1 MVDVRREG
9 WEAGGEPR
17 PSRAADP
24 LRVSVLEKDPELP
37 GWAQADPA
45 WSPLVL
51 GWADGRGRPVG
62 DALVLRR
69 RVPGSRRFLAL
80 LPEPPRLG
88 GLEREASLWRPPAV
102 ALLRA
107 LGAFAVRI
115 GFGVPSAPHA
125 LPRSGG
131 VIPRRAGLPGD
142 HR

>member
-1 MVDVRREG
+1 MVDVRPEP
-9 WEAGGEPR
+9 GGGSR
-17 PSRAADP
+17 PDEVASP
-24 LRVSVLEKDPELP
+24 LRVSVLEREPALP

-51 GWADGRGRPVG
+51 GWADRRGEPVG

-88 GLEREASLWRPPAV
+88 GLEREASLWRPQAV

-115 GFGVPSAPHA
+115 GLGVPSDSHA
-125 LPRSGG
+125 VPELANADEPARNLPARL
-131 VIPRRAGLPGD
+131 R
-142 HR
+142 

>member
-1 MVDVRREG
+1 MVDVRLEP
-9 WEAGGEPR
+9 GGGPR
-17 PSRAADP
+17 PEPVASP
-24 LRVSVLEKDPELP
+24 LRVSVLEREPEVP

-45 WSPLVL
+45 WSPLVI
-51 GWADGRGRPVG
+51 GWADGRGEPVG

-69 RVPGSRRFLAL
+69 TVPGSRRFLAL

-115 GFGVPSAPHA
+115 GLGVPAASHGVPELAAPQETPA
-125 LPRSGG
+125 R
-131 VIPRRAGLPGD
+131 LPGD

>member
-1 MVDVRREG
+1 M
-9 WEAGGEPR
+9 
-17 PSRAADP
+17 SP
-24 LRVSVLEKDPELP
+24 LRVSVLEREPDLP

-51 GWADGRGRPVG
+51 GWEDGRGEPVG

-115 GFGVPSAPHA
+115 GLGAPSASHA
-125 LPRSGG
+125 VPELAAPQGPPARLP
-131 VIPRRAGLPGD
+131 VD
-142 HR
+142 HC

>member
-1 MVDVRREG
+1 VVDVRLEP
-9 WEAGGEPR
+9 GGGPR
-17 PSRAADP
+17 PEEAVSP
-24 LRVSVLEKDPELP
+24 LRVSVLEREPELP

-51 GWADGRGRPVG
+51 GWEDGRGEPVG

-88 GLEREASLWRPPAV
+88 GLEREASLWRPPPG

-107 LGAFAVRI
+107 LGAYAVGI
-115 GFGVPSAPHA
+115 GLGAPSASHA
-125 LPRSGG
+125 VPELAGARE
-131 VIPRRAGLPGD
+131 RAVGLPAD
-142 HR
+142 LR

>member
-1 MVDVRREG
+1 MVDLRQ
-9 WEAGGEPR
+9 EAGSGPR
-17 PSRAADP
+17 PDEAASS
-24 LRVSVLEKDPELP
+24 LRVSVLEREPDLP

-51 GWADGRGRPVG
+51 GWSDPSGEPVG

-115 GFGVPSAPHA
+115 GLGAPSASHA
-125 LPRSGG
+125 VPELASAGEPDGWLP
-131 VIPRRAGLPGD
+131 AD